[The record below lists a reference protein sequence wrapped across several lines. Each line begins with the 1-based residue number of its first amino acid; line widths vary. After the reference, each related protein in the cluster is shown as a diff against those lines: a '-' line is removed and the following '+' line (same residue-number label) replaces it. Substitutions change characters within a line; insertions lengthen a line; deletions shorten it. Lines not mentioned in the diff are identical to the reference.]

1 MAGVSGGAHS
11 YKLTAL
17 LRTRINSMSRLRVT
31 LLTSIA
37 MLAFAGNS
45 LLCRVALRDTGI
57 DAASFTTVR
66 VLSGALA
73 LLAIAGMRGTARRMT
88 GDWLTAFGLFVY
100 AACFSFAYVSLS
112 TGTGALLLF
121 GAVQASMLG
130 YGLWRGE
137 RLVLRRVVGLV
148 CAFAGVAGLMLPGLT
163 APPLLGAVLM
173 IASGSA
179 WGFFSIRGKGT
190 GDPALVITG
199 SFVRAVPFALLLSV
213 VMWPSASLNPAGVG
227 YAMLS
232 GALTSGVGYV
242 LWYTVLRNLTVTA
255 AATVQ
260 LTVPVI
266 AAAGG
271 VVLLGEPLGM
281 RLVLASIAIIG
292 GVAFALTAKQ
302 R

>member
-1 MAGVSGGAHS
+1 
-11 YKLTAL
+11 
-17 LRTRINSMSRLRVT
+17 
-31 LLTSIA
+31 

-66 VLSGALA
+66 MLSGALA
-73 LLAIAGMRGTARRMT
+73 LVVIAVMRGTARRMA
-88 GDWLTAFGLFVY
+88 GDWLTACGLFAY

-112 TGTGALLLF
+112 AGTGALLLF

-148 CAFAGVAGLMLPGLT
+148 CAFGGVAGLMLPGLT

-173 IASGSA
+173 IASGIA

-199 SFVRAVPFALLLSV
+199 SFVRAAPLAMLLSI
-213 VMWPSASLNPAGVG
+213 VMWSSASLNPAGIG

-242 LWYTVLRNLTVTA
+242 LWYTVLRDLTVTA

-260 LTVPVI
+260 LTVPLI

-271 VVLLGEPLGM
+271 VVLLGEPLSV

-302 R
+302 P

>member
-1 MAGVSGGAHS
+1 
-11 YKLTAL
+11 
-17 LRTRINSMSRLRVT
+17 MSRLRII
-31 LLTSIA
+31 LLTALA

-45 LLCRVALRDTGI
+45 LLCRIALKETGI
-57 DAASFTTVR
+57 DAASFTTFR
-66 VLSGALA
+66 ILSGGLA
-73 LLAIAGMRGTARRMT
+73 LLFIASMQGAVRRMA

-137 RLVLRRVVGLV
+137 RLVIRRVVGLL
-148 CAFAGVAGLMLPGLT
+148 CAFAGIVGLMLPGLT
-163 APPLLGAVLM
+163 APPLLGAALM
-173 IASGSA
+173 IISGIA

-190 GDPALVITG
+190 GDPVLVITG
-199 SFVRAVPFALLLSV
+199 SFVRAAPFAILLSIA
-213 VMWPSASLNPAGVG
+213 MLSSASLNPAGIGFAV
-227 YAMLS
+227 LS
-232 GALTSGVGYV
+232 GALTSGVGYI
-242 LWYTVLRNLTVTA
+242 LWYIVLRGLTVTG

-260 LTVPVI
+260 LTVPMI

-271 VVLLGEPLGM
+271 VVLLGEPVSL

-292 GVAFALTAKQ
+292 GVAFALTGKQ
-302 R
+302 A